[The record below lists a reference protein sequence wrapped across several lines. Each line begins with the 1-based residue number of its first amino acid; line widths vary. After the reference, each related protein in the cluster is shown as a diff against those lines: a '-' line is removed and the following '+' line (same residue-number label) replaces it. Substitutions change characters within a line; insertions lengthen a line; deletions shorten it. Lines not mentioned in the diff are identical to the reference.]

1 MDNEQEYDITYAEHA
16 IIHLWRY
23 MQGLYRFCDY
33 PGCSLPPSIE
43 EEYKQKMLKE
53 LEKENSTQPW
63 TWLVF
68 ERYDGEFKDINK
80 WLKKHD
86 LPQIEGI
93 KKQKKEKLKGGN
105 DYGKD

>member
-1 MDNEQEYDITYAEHA
+1 MDNEQEFKITNAEYA
-16 IIHLWRY
+16 IIDLWRY

-33 PGCSLPPSIE
+33 PGCSLPPSII

-53 LEKENSTQPW
+53 LEKENSAQPCV
-63 TWLVF
+63 WLVF

-93 KKQKKEKLKGGN
+93 KKKRKKN
-105 DYGKD
+105 

>member
-1 MDNEQEYDITYAEHA
+1 MHNEQEIKITNAEYV
-16 IIHLWRY
+16 IIYLWRY

-53 LEKENSTQPW
+53 LEKESGAKPSEG
-63 TWLVF
+63 F
-68 ERYDGEFKDINK
+68 IYEEYDGGFKDINK
-80 WLKKHD
+80 WLKNHD

-93 KKQKKEKLKGGN
+93 KKKRKKN
-105 DYGKD
+105 

>member
-1 MDNEQEYDITYAEHA
+1 MENEQEFKITNAEYA
-16 IIHLWRY
+16 IIDLWRY

-53 LEKENSTQPW
+53 LEKENSTQSCA
-63 TWLVF
+63 WLVF

-80 WLKKHD
+80 WLKNTICHKSKA
-86 LPQIEGI
+86 LKNKR
-93 KKQKKEKLKGGN
+93 KKN
-105 DYGKD
+105 